1 MAITNLSFPSGEPT
15 VQDTLW
21 HVFSSNLTGQTNFK
35 YVVDIFVGGV
45 QQVRVK
51 LFPEPSNGKAYFDAG
66 PIVRNTMTYEW
77 LTPLEEVFVDE
88 PNLSGEIGQTYQYR
102 LGEEYTGTTYSNL
115 ASGNVTAYNWSA
127 PLFKRKVS
135 DTTTYTELLFTNRPK
150 KIKASLGDNIY
161 VGAKNINTFIFNTYD
176 QGNNYV
182 TGIPVALGGT
192 KPYAQLNI
200 GSVALNKISNVISD
214 STKFYKIPIEQ
225 SIYYNRVILD
235 GGICE
240 SLTCF
245 ESALNALGESEAWQ
259 IDLDCNPKYQS
270 YNLHFLN
277 HLGVYDTAKFN
288 LVSRLTMDVSR
299 KGFEKRDYSLGASS
313 VSYFDSGKKYVSS
326 KINYLNQKD
335 YTYKLTMDAPTDSE
349 YEWLA
354 ELIGSPQI
362 YMEIDGYYYPVS
374 LKGTNYEYSKYV
386 NNRLRVL
393 EVDVEM
399 NQTRYSQLR

>member
-1 MAITNLSFPSGEPT
+1 MAITNLAYPSGEPT

-77 LTPLEEVFVDE
+77 LTPKEEVLVSE
-88 PNLSGEIGQTYQYR
+88 PNVSGQIGQTYQYQI
-102 LGEEYTGTTYSNL
+102 GEEYTGTTYANL

-135 DTTTYTELLFTNRPK
+135 DTSTYTELLFTNRPK

-176 QGNNYV
+176 QNNNYV

-192 KPYAQLNI
+192 KSYAQLNI
-200 GSVALNKISNVISD
+200 GSVALNKVANVISD

-225 SIYYNRVILD
+225 SIYYNRVIAD
-235 GGICE
+235 GGVCE
-240 SLTCF
+240 GLQCF
-245 ESALNALGESEAWQ
+245 NDALLALGESDAWQ
-259 IDLDCNPKYQS
+259 VDLNCNPKYQS

-277 HLGVYDTAKFN
+277 YLGVYDTAKFD
-288 LVSRLTMDVSR
+288 LASRLTMEVSR
-299 KGFEKRDYSLGASS
+299 KGFEKRDYSFGSNS
-313 VSYFDSGKKYVSS
+313 VGYYDANKKYVSS
-326 KINYLNQKD
+326 SINYLNQKD
-335 YTYKLTMDAPTDSE
+335 HSYKLTMDAPTDAE
-349 YEWLA
+349 YEWLD

-362 YMEIDGYYYPVS
+362 YMEIEGYYYPVS
-374 LKGTNYEYSKYV
+374 LKGNNYEYSKYV
-386 NNRLRVL
+386 NNRLRVF
-393 EVDVEM
+393 EVDFEL

>member
-1 MAITNLSFPSGEPT
+1 MAITNLAYPSGEPT

-35 YVVDIFVGGV
+35 YVVDIYVGGV

-51 LFPEPSNGKAYFDAG
+51 LYPEPSNGKAYFDAG

-77 LTPLEEVFVDE
+77 LTPKEEVFVCE
-88 PNLSGEIGQTYQYR
+88 PNVSGQIGQTYQYR
-102 LGEEYTGTTYSNL
+102 LGEEYTGTVYANL

-135 DTTTYTELLFTNRPK
+135 DTTTYQDVLFSNRPK
-150 KIKASLGDNIY
+150 EIKASLGDNIY
-161 VGAKNINTFIFNTYD
+161 IGARSLSSFIVNTYGG
-176 QGNNYV
+176 GNNYI
-182 TGIPVALGGT
+182 TGVPISLGGSKT
-192 KPYAQLNI
+192 YAQLNI
-200 GSVALNKISNVISD
+200 GSTAINKVANVISD
-214 STKFYKIPIEQ
+214 STKYYEIPIEE
-225 SIYYNRVILD
+225 SKYYNRVIAD
-235 GGICE
+235 GGVCE
-240 SLTCF
+240 GLQCLND
-245 ESALNALGESEAWQ
+245 ALAELGESDAWRVT
-259 IDLDCNPKYQS
+259 LNCNPKYQS

-288 LVSRLTMDVSR
+288 LVSRLTMDATR
-299 KGFEKRDYSLGASS
+299 NNYQKRDYS
-313 VSYFDSGKKYVSS
+313 FDSNSVTYYDSNNKYVSS
-326 KINYLNQKD
+326 AINYLNKKD
-335 YTYKLTMDAPTDSE
+335 YTYKLTMDAPTDAE

-362 YMEIDGYYYPVS
+362 YMEVDGYYYPVS
-374 LKGTNYEYSKYV
+374 IKNTNFEFSKYV
-386 NNRLRVL
+386 NNRLRVF

>member
-1 MAITNLSFPSGEPT
+1 MAITNLASPSGEPT

-66 PIVRNTMTYEW
+66 AIVRNTMTYEW

-102 LGEEYTGTTYSNL
+102 LGEEYIGTTYANL
-115 ASGNVTAYNWSA
+115 VSGNVTAYNWSA

-135 DTTTYTELLFTNRPK
+135 DTTTYTDLLFTNRPK
-150 KIKASLGDNIY
+150 EIKASLGDNIY
-161 VGAKNINTFIFNTYD
+161 IGAKNINSFLVNTYD
-176 QGNNYV
+176 QNNALV
-182 TGIPVALGGT
+182 TGITVSLGAT
-192 KPYAQLNI
+192 RSYAQLNI
-200 GSVALNKISNVISD
+200 GSIAINKIGNIIND
-214 STKFYKIPIEQ
+214 STKYYEIPIAQ
-225 SIYYNRVILD
+225 SSFYSRVIAD
-235 GGICE
+235 GGTIEAIDCLRS
-240 SLTCF
+240 SL
-245 ESALNALGESEAWQ
+245 SALGESKAWRVN
-259 IDLDCNPKYQS
+259 LDCNPKYQS

-299 KGFEKRDYSLGASS
+299 KGFEKRDYSFGANS
-313 VSYFDSGKKYVSS
+313 VSYFDASKKYVSS
-326 KINYLNQKD
+326 KVNYLNQKD

-362 YMEIDGYYYPVS
+362 YMEVDGYYYPVS
-374 LKGTNYEYSKYV
+374 LKANNYEYSKYV
-386 NNRLRVL
+386 NNRMRVL